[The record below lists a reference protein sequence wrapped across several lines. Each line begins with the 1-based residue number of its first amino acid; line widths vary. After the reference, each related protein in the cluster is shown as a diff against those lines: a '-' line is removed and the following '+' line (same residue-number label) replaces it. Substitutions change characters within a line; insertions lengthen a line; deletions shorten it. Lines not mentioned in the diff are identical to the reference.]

1 MEKHPQMTVKP
12 EVLSAFQNLV
22 TTAQRHRMP
31 PSLFIDFIM
40 DRAAMLFVEH
50 ADAPEYKE
58 LRTMFTEA
66 AVDHFDSKWRQIQFA
81 KMPVV
86 GQA

>member
-1 MEKHPQMTVKP
+1 MENPTQMTVKP
-12 EVLSAFQNLV
+12 EVLLAFQNLV
-22 TTAQRHRMP
+22 NTAQRHRMP

-40 DRAAMLFVEH
+40 DRAALLFVEH
-50 ADAPEYKE
+50 ADAPEYAD
-58 LRTMFTEA
+58 LREMFTEA
-66 AVDHFDSKWRQIQFA
+66 ATTHFETKWRQIQFA